1 MAGTMGVDKQVH
13 PGRYALE
20 PGMSNYSL
28 LRLLRSGVQSPVKLT
43 LNKLRTKE
51 QIIFKLSSQLEP
63 DSAAFARLFS
73 DSAFLKDY
81 GIGVSQIQ
89 VLFMPNTYEL
99 YWNTSPE
106 KVISK
111 IAKSHQQFWNAERKS
126 KARQLNLSI
135 PDIITIA
142 SIVEEETN
150 KHDEKPRIASV
161 YLNRLKIGMK
171 LGADPTVKFAVGDFA
186 LRRILNIH
194 TQKVSPYNTYM
205 VAGLPPG
212 PICTPGKESIEAIL
226 NHEETNYLFFC
237 AKEDFSGYHNFASSY
252 NEHLEN
258 ARRYQQALNQRNIK

>member
-1 MAGTMGVDKQVH
+1 
-13 PGRYALE
+13 
-20 PGMSNYSL
+20 
-28 LRLLRSGVQSPVKLT
+28 
-43 LNKLRTKE
+43 
-51 QIIFKLSSQLEP
+51 
-63 DSAAFARLFS
+63 LFS
-73 DSAFLKDY
+73 DSTFLKDY

-171 LGADPTVKFAVGDFA
+171 LGADPTVKFAVGDCA